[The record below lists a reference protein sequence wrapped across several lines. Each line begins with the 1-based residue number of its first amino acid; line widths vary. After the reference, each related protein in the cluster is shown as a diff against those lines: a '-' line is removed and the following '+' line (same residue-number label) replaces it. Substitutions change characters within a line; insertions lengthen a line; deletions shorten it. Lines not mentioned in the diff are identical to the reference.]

1 MGLIIAK
8 TAAYLAATIA
18 VVGLSYAAI
27 KRDDMPLWWCM
38 TMASIIIIVLW
49 ISAEQMIW
57 A

>member
-27 KRDDMPLWWCM
+27 KRDDVPLWWCM

-57 A
+57 S